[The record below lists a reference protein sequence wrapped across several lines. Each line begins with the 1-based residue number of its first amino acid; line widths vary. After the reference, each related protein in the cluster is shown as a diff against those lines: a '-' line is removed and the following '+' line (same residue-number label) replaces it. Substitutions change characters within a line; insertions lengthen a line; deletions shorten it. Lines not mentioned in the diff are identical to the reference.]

1 MRENECGSLRSQ
13 LLNLEP
19 EWLVMNTESYGTRA
33 NMKQLL
39 EFLPLII
46 FFIVYQ
52 MSGTTLSVGDSEYTF
67 DGIYTATIALILTT
81 ILQVIIVKLVWG
93 SVEKRLLGVAGAVI
107 IFGGATV
114 LLKDPVFIFW
124 KPTVFN
130 WALAGVS
137 VVWHVMRG
145 KCLFEDL
152 LPDEIEMPKTVEVTA
167 WFTPQIPLGH
177 GPGEYAGL
185 PGLILELNADR
196 TTLLCSKIIMNPKD
210 LPAIDTPV
218 KGTVV
223 TQDEFERIVK
233 EKTQE
238 MRDNWRNRSGRR
250 GRGE

>member
-81 ILQVIIVKLVWG
+81 ILQVIIVRLVWG

-152 LPDEIEMPKTVEVTA
+152 LPDEIEMPKHIWKRVTVASTLHFFIVGAVNLYVAYNFSMDA
-167 WFTPQIPLGH
+167 WVSFKLWSAVLFTLIWAVVIGVIM
-177 GPGEYAGL
+177 GPHLKETDSSDDN
-185 PGLILELNADR
+185 E
-196 TTLLCSKIIMNPKD
+196 TT
-210 LPAIDTPV
+210 
-218 KGTVV
+218 
-223 TQDEFERIVK
+223 
-233 EKTQE
+233 KTF
-238 MRDNWRNRSGRR
+238 
-250 GRGE
+250 

>member
-1 MRENECGSLRSQ
+1 
-13 LLNLEP
+13 
-19 EWLVMNTESYGTRA
+19 
-33 NMKQLL
+33 MKQLL

-107 IFGGATV
+107 SFGGATV

-137 VVWHVMRG
+137 IVWHVMRG

-152 LPDEIEMPKTVEVTA
+152 LPDEIEMPKHIWKRVTVASTLHFFIVGAVNLYVAYNFSMDA
-167 WFTPQIPLGH
+167 WVSFKLWSAVLFTLIWAVVIGVIM
-177 GPGEYAGL
+177 GPHLKETDSSDDN
-185 PGLILELNADR
+185 E
-196 TTLLCSKIIMNPKD
+196 TT
-210 LPAIDTPV
+210 
-218 KGTVV
+218 
-223 TQDEFERIVK
+223 
-233 EKTQE
+233 KTF
-238 MRDNWRNRSGRR
+238 
-250 GRGE
+250 

>member
-1 MRENECGSLRSQ
+1 
-13 LLNLEP
+13 
-19 EWLVMNTESYGTRA
+19 
-33 NMKQLL
+33 MKQLL

-52 MSGTTLSVGDSEYTF
+52 MSGTTLSVGNSEYTF

-137 VVWHVMRG
+137 IVWHVMRG

-152 LPDEIEMPKTVEVTA
+152 LPDEIEMPKHVWKRVTVASTLHFFIVGAVNLYVAYNFSMDA
-167 WFTPQIPLGH
+167 WVSFKLWSAVLFTLIWAVVIGVIM
-177 GPGEYAGL
+177 GPHLKETDSSDDN
-185 PGLILELNADR
+185 E
-196 TTLLCSKIIMNPKD
+196 TT
-210 LPAIDTPV
+210 
-218 KGTVV
+218 
-223 TQDEFERIVK
+223 
-233 EKTQE
+233 KTF
-238 MRDNWRNRSGRR
+238 
-250 GRGE
+250 

>member
-1 MRENECGSLRSQ
+1 
-13 LLNLEP
+13 
-19 EWLVMNTESYGTRA
+19 
-33 NMKQLL
+33 MKQLL

-52 MSGTTLSVGDSEYTF
+52 MSGTTLSVGNSEYTF

-81 ILQVIIVKLVWG
+81 ILQVIIVMLVWG

-152 LPDEIEMPKTVEVTA
+152 LPDEIEMPKHIWKRVTVASTLHFFIVGAVNLYVAYNFSMDA
-167 WFTPQIPLGH
+167 WVSFKLWSAVLFTLIWAVVIGVIM
-177 GPGEYAGL
+177 GPHLKETDSSDDN
-185 PGLILELNADR
+185 E
-196 TTLLCSKIIMNPKD
+196 TT
-210 LPAIDTPV
+210 
-218 KGTVV
+218 
-223 TQDEFERIVK
+223 
-233 EKTQE
+233 KTF
-238 MRDNWRNRSGRR
+238 
-250 GRGE
+250 

>member
-1 MRENECGSLRSQ
+1 
-13 LLNLEP
+13 
-19 EWLVMNTESYGTRA
+19 
-33 NMKQLL
+33 MKQLL

-137 VVWHVMRG
+137 IVWHVMRG

-152 LPDEIEMPKTVEVTA
+152 LPDEIEMPKHIWKRVTVASTLHFFIVGAVNLYVAYNFSMDA
-167 WFTPQIPLGH
+167 WVSFKLWSAVLFTLIWAVVIGVIM
-177 GPGEYAGL
+177 GPHLKETDSSDDN
-185 PGLILELNADR
+185 E
-196 TTLLCSKIIMNPKD
+196 TT
-210 LPAIDTPV
+210 
-218 KGTVV
+218 
-223 TQDEFERIVK
+223 
-233 EKTQE
+233 KTF
-238 MRDNWRNRSGRR
+238 
-250 GRGE
+250 

>member
-1 MRENECGSLRSQ
+1 
-13 LLNLEP
+13 
-19 EWLVMNTESYGTRA
+19 
-33 NMKQLL
+33 MKQLL

-107 IFGGATV
+107 SFGGATV

-152 LPDEIEMPKTVEVTA
+152 LPDEIEMPKHIWKRVTVASTLHFFIVGAVNLYVAYNFSMDA
-167 WFTPQIPLGH
+167 WVSFKLWSAVLFTLIWAVVIGVIM
-177 GPGEYAGL
+177 GPHLKETDSSDDN
-185 PGLILELNADR
+185 E
-196 TTLLCSKIIMNPKD
+196 TT
-210 LPAIDTPV
+210 
-218 KGTVV
+218 
-223 TQDEFERIVK
+223 
-233 EKTQE
+233 KTF
-238 MRDNWRNRSGRR
+238 
-250 GRGE
+250 

>member
-1 MRENECGSLRSQ
+1 
-13 LLNLEP
+13 
-19 EWLVMNTESYGTRA
+19 
-33 NMKQLL
+33 MKQLL

-152 LPDEIEMPKTVEVTA
+152 LPDEIEMPKHIWKRVTVASTLHFFIVGAVNLYVAYNFSMDA
-167 WFTPQIPLGH
+167 WVSFKLWSAVLFTLIWAVVIGVIM
-177 GPGEYAGL
+177 GPHL
-185 PGLILELNADR
+185 
-196 TTLLCSKIIMNPKD
+196 
-210 LPAIDTPV
+210 
-218 KGTVV
+218 
-223 TQDEFERIVK
+223 K
-233 EKTQE
+233 ETDSSDDNEATKTF
-238 MRDNWRNRSGRR
+238 
-250 GRGE
+250 

>member
-1 MRENECGSLRSQ
+1 
-13 LLNLEP
+13 
-19 EWLVMNTESYGTRA
+19 
-33 NMKQLL
+33 MKQLL

-107 IFGGATV
+107 SFGGATV

-137 VVWHVMRG
+137 IVWHVMRG

-152 LPDEIEMPKTVEVTA
+152 LPDEIEMPKHVWKRVTVASTLHFFIVGAVNLYVAYNFSMDA
-167 WFTPQIPLGH
+167 WVSFKLWSAVLFT
-177 GPGEYAGL
+177 
-185 PGLILELNADR
+185 LIWAVVIGVIMAPHLKETDSSEDNE
-196 TTLLCSKIIMNPKD
+196 TT
-210 LPAIDTPV
+210 
-218 KGTVV
+218 
-223 TQDEFERIVK
+223 
-233 EKTQE
+233 KTF
-238 MRDNWRNRSGRR
+238 
-250 GRGE
+250 

>member
-1 MRENECGSLRSQ
+1 
-13 LLNLEP
+13 
-19 EWLVMNTESYGTRA
+19 
-33 NMKQLL
+33 MKQLL

-152 LPDEIEMPKTVEVTA
+152 LPDEIEMPKHVWKRVTVASTLHFFIVGAVNLYVAYNFSMDA
-167 WFTPQIPLGH
+167 WVSFKLWSAVLFTLIWAVVIGVIM
-177 GPGEYAGL
+177 GPHLKETDSSDDN
-185 PGLILELNADR
+185 E
-196 TTLLCSKIIMNPKD
+196 TT
-210 LPAIDTPV
+210 
-218 KGTVV
+218 
-223 TQDEFERIVK
+223 
-233 EKTQE
+233 KTF
-238 MRDNWRNRSGRR
+238 
-250 GRGE
+250 

>member
-1 MRENECGSLRSQ
+1 
-13 LLNLEP
+13 
-19 EWLVMNTESYGTRA
+19 
-33 NMKQLL
+33 MKQLL

-93 SVEKRLLGVAGAVI
+93 SVEKRLLSVAGAVI

-137 VVWHVMRG
+137 VVWHVLRG

-152 LPDEIEMPKTVEVTA
+152 LPDEIEMPKHIWKRVTVASTLHFFIVGAVNLYVAYNFSMDA
-167 WFTPQIPLGH
+167 WVSFKLWSAVLFTLIWAVVIGVIM
-177 GPGEYAGL
+177 GPHLKETDSSDDN
-185 PGLILELNADR
+185 E
-196 TTLLCSKIIMNPKD
+196 TT
-210 LPAIDTPV
+210 
-218 KGTVV
+218 
-223 TQDEFERIVK
+223 
-233 EKTQE
+233 KTF
-238 MRDNWRNRSGRR
+238 
-250 GRGE
+250 